1 MHQIS
6 VAAAQ
11 HEGFTEGLFQY
22 QSHIIS
28 NHHES
33 IFPLSECHKQTC
45 LYLTVRRSSVQCCEL
60 NTSEIMLTS

>member
-1 MHQIS
+1 MPSLKCFNIKVKYFFKRISFQNLMHQIS

-11 HEGFTEGLFQY
+11 HEGFTEGLFQH

-33 IFPLSECHKQTC
+33 LFPLSECHKQTC
-45 LYLTVRRSSVQCCEL
+45 L
-60 NTSEIMLTS
+60 

>member
-11 HEGFTEGLFQY
+11 HERFSEGLFQY
-22 QSHIIS
+22 QSHVIS

-33 IFPLSECHKQTC
+33 LHRVSQIDMSLASYEKILCA
-45 LYLTVRRSSVQCCEL
+45 
-60 NTSEIMLTS
+60 ML